1 MRPRCLHSLST
12 LMLPAILVEGN
23 APCFQR
29 IALQSL
35 LKSRGSLFAS
45 GIAGKDSRPGARMP
59 TGVSTMCKK
68 PGGRAIRRLNTAMSS
83 LGSNSKANSASA
95 KFDFSNHTVVIT
107 GGSSGIGLA
116 IAREFE
122 RAGAVTWVT
131 GTRGAA
137 TDYDQDLGGLL
148 YRQVRMEDKDDV
160 DILIDELTS
169 LDILIN
175 CAGFTVR
182 GESAYTL
189 ENFSN
194 ILDVNLNSAFY
205 LSNKALPMLKAAERG
220 GCVVNIL
227 SMMSYFG
234 SPGSPG
240 YAASKAGMLGLTRS
254 LSMAWAKEGVR
265 VNGVAPGWIK
275 TKLTDYWRSEE
286 VKDSEAAILHRTPMK
301 RWGTP
306 QEVAGAVLFLASD
319 AAKFITGATINVDG
333 GYSAA

>member
-95 KFDFSNHTVVIT
+95 KYRATHTRRTIYIALGEWFDFSNHTVVIT

-122 RAGAVTWVT
+122 RAGAVTWV
-131 GTRGAA
+131 
-137 TDYDQDLGGLL
+137 
-148 YRQVRMEDKDDV
+148 RMEDKDDV
-160 DILIDELTS
+160 DILIDEL
-169 LDILIN
+169 
-175 CAGFTVR
+175 
-182 GESAYTL
+182 
-189 ENFSN
+189 
-194 ILDVNLNSAFY
+194 
-205 LSNKALPMLKAAERG
+205 
-220 GCVVNIL
+220 
-227 SMMSYFG
+227 
-234 SPGSPG
+234 
-240 YAASKAGMLGLTRS
+240 
-254 LSMAWAKEGVR
+254 
-265 VNGVAPGWIK
+265 
-275 TKLTDYWRSEE
+275 
-286 VKDSEAAILHRTPMK
+286 
-301 RWGTP
+301 
-306 QEVAGAVLFLASD
+306 
-319 AAKFITGATINVDG
+319 
-333 GYSAA
+333 